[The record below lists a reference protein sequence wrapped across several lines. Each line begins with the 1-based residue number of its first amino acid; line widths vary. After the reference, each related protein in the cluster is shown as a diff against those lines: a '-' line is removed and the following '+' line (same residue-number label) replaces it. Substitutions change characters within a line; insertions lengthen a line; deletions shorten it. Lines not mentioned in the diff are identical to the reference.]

1 MGVCGSKPKGCVG
14 MKGKLKL
21 QKKRKKR
28 TRRVIK
34 AHSSNNRN
42 RVEPSNQKDLSYNN
56 PAFQGHSESWFD
68 PDAVID
74 SDGEDEFYSVQDDV
88 SQAGSLS
95 NVVTPRF
102 SNQVV
107 YGNGTDS
114 QLSSDD
120 PQCQDENAE
129 RNEPGALHSCG
140 FISNA
145 FLPCLACDES
155 LDGKRKSQSLG
166 GPSTR
171 KRLSFTP
178 SLKWKEGQDH
188 TSLRKCWGISLL
200 TQCFG
205 NYNIFIVKGVE
216 GESCMK
222 LLPILIYLMKTY
234 CALKH
239 LQYMFSFEGFAL
251 LLLMM
256 FPLFYSSA
264 SAKVIIQRPIAGSQI
279 MCSPLEKK
287 MPESWSWIEPNSLK
301 DKKKEIAP
309 NYAAYVPFGVD
320 VFLSPRKIDHIARFV
335 ELPTVD
341 SPGEVPPILVVNLQI
356 PLYPATIFQNEY
368 DGAGMSFVFYFK
380 LSENYSADLPVH
392 FRENIRRIIANE
404 TEKIKSFP
412 MDTNAPFRE
421 RLKILGRV
429 ANLED
434 LQLSA
439 AERKLMHA
447 YNEKPVLSRPQHEFY
462 LGENYFEID
471 LDIHRFSYI
480 ARKGFETFQ
489 DRIKHCV
496 FDFGLTIQGNKAEDL
511 PECMLCC
518 IRLKEIDYTNYC
530 QLSF

>member
-14 MKGKLKL
+14 MKDKLKL
-21 QKKRKKR
+21 QKKRRKR
-28 TRRVIK
+28 SRRVKK

-42 RVEPSNQKDLSYNN
+42 RVEPSNQKDVSYTN

-102 SNQVV
+102 SNQVA

-129 RNEPGALHSCG
+129 RNEMGALHSCG

-171 KRLSFTP
+171 KRLSLTP

-188 TSLRKCWGISLL
+188 TSL
-200 TQCFG
+200 
-205 NYNIFIVKGVE
+205 
-216 GESCMK
+216 
-222 LLPILIYLMKTY
+222 
-234 CALKH
+234 
-239 LQYMFSFEGFAL
+239 
-251 LLLMM
+251 
-256 FPLFYSSA
+256 PL
-264 SAKVIIQRPIAGSQI
+264 AKAIIQRPIAGSQI

-287 MPESWSWIEPNSLK
+287 MPESWSWVEPNTFK
-301 DKKKEIAP
+301 VRGRNYTRDKKKEFAP
-309 NYAAYVPFGVD
+309 NCAAYVPFGVD

-356 PLYPATIFQNEY
+356 PLYPATIFHNEY

-392 FRENIRRIIANE
+392 FQENIRRIIANE

-511 PECMLCC
+511 PECQVLVV
-518 IRLKEIDYTNYC
+518 
-530 QLSF
+530 LSMAKFQQIGFLLNCTALIAECTDILQ

>member
-21 QKKRKKR
+21 QKKHRKR
-28 TRRVIK
+28 TRRVKK
-34 AHSSNNRN
+34 AHSSNNKN
-42 RVEPSNQKDLSYNN
+42 RVEPSNQKDLSYTN

-129 RNEPGALHSCG
+129 RNETGALHSCG

-155 LDGKRKSQSLG
+155 LDGKRKLQSLG

-171 KRLSFTP
+171 KRLSLTP

-188 TSLRKCWGISLL
+188 TSL
-200 TQCFG
+200 
-205 NYNIFIVKGVE
+205 
-216 GESCMK
+216 
-222 LLPILIYLMKTY
+222 
-234 CALKH
+234 
-239 LQYMFSFEGFAL
+239 
-251 LLLMM
+251 
-256 FPLFYSSA
+256 PL
-264 SAKVIIQRPIAGSQI
+264 AKAIIQRPIAGSQI

-287 MPESWSWIEPNSLK
+287 MPESWSWVEANTFK
-301 DKKKEIAP
+301 VRGRNYTRDKKKEFAP
-309 NYAAYVPFGVD
+309 NFVAYVPFGVD

-392 FRENIRRIIANE
+392 FQENIRRIIANE
-404 TEKIKSFP
+404 TEKIRSFP

-462 LGENYFEID
+462 LG
-471 LDIHRFSYI
+471 
-480 ARKGFETFQ
+480 
-489 DRIKHCV
+489 
-496 FDFGLTIQGNKAEDL
+496 NKAEDL

-518 IRLKEIDYTNYC
+518 LRLKEIDYTNYC
-530 QLSF
+530 QLSL

>member
-1 MGVCGSKPKGCVG
+1 

-28 TRRVIK
+28 TRRVKK

-42 RVEPSNQKDLSYNN
+42 RVEPSNQKDLSYTN

-129 RNEPGALHSCG
+129 RNETGALHSCG
-140 FISNA
+140 FISNT

-171 KRLSFTP
+171 KRLSLTP

-188 TSLRKCWGISLL
+188 TSL
-200 TQCFG
+200 
-205 NYNIFIVKGVE
+205 
-216 GESCMK
+216 
-222 LLPILIYLMKTY
+222 P
-234 CALKH
+234 
-239 LQYMFSFEGFAL
+239 
-251 LLLMM
+251 
-256 FPLFYSSA
+256 
-264 SAKVIIQRPIAGSQI
+264 SAKAIIQRPIAGSQI

-287 MPESWSWIEPNSLK
+287 MRESWSWIEPNSFK
-301 DKKKEIAP
+301 VRGRNYTRDKKKEFAP

-356 PLYPATIFQNEY
+356 PLYPPTIFQNEY

-392 FRENIRRIIANE
+392 FRDNIRRIIANE
-404 TEKIKSFP
+404 IEKIKSFP

-518 IRLKEIDYTNYC
+518 IRLKEIDYSNYC